1 MKLKEGFSD
10 NEFKELILS
19 ILDDNSEYK
28 KDQYKFLP
36 IDNISRDGNMEK
48 KYLRLQDYIRNK
60 TRISPKMWTDIDEKL
75 TEIINEVFSQIVEK
89 KLCARG
95 KKYIAKRKAAGE
107 KSSAYLSGRAVK
119 VCKGQMKG

>member
-1 MKLKEGFSD
+1 MKLKEGLSD
-10 NEFKELILS
+10 NEFKELILN

-28 KDQYKFLP
+28 KDQYNFLP

-60 TRISPKMWTDIDEKL
+60 TRVSPKMWTETDEKL

>member
-1 MKLKEGFSD
+1 MRLKEGLSD

-19 ILDDNSEYK
+19 MLEDNSEYE

-36 IDNISRDGNMEK
+36 IDNVSRDGNMEK
-48 KYLRLQDYIRNK
+48 KYLRLQDYIRNR
-60 TRISPKMWTDIDEKL
+60 TRISPKMWTDVNERIKD
-75 TEIINEVFSQIVEK
+75 IINEVYSQITEK

-95 KKYIAKRKAAGE
+95 KQYIAKRKAAGE